1 METVVAAAVV
11 VAAVLVPL
19 RSLLAGVAYMSRF
32 AMVAE
37 QHSEL
42 GERRHRGHG
51 VQPHDLSLTLLFC
64 PAVSLVNMQFT
75 V

>member
-1 METVVAAAVV
+1 VETVVAAAVV

-32 AMVAE
+32 AMVA
-37 QHSEL
+37 QHHSEL
-42 GERRHRGHG
+42 GDRRHGGQR

-64 PAVSLVNMQFT
+64 PDVSLVNMQFT